1 MTNKEATQEFI
12 IRDVLVSHCG
22 EVLSAGL
29 IERIRAELLRE
40 IRSGKCSWAF
50 KEESIP

>member
-1 MTNKEATQEFI
+1 MSDKEATQDFI
-12 IRDVLVSHCG
+12 IRDVLASHCG
-22 EVLSAGL
+22 KVLSAAL

-50 KEESIP
+50 KESSP